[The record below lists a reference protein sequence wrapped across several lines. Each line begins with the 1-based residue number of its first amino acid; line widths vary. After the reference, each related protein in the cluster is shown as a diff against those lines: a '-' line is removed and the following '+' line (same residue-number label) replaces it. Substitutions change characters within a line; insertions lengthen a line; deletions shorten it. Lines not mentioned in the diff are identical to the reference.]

1 MAERDR
7 AIAERDEAIAAHT
20 HTAIER
26 NQIAA
31 ERDEA
36 IVAHTQTAIE
46 RDQIAAE
53 RNQIILR
60 SDAVLRNYNEVR
72 EKLGIFVESYKN
84 IIRAIAKINVEG
96 NLSTEARKVTSK
108 LLDDMVE
115 AVHRAAVKVNAEEK
129 ELHQAAEEIQED
141 IKELNK
147 KEMVLGLKVMHM

>member
-1 MAERDR
+1 MDALGDAEKELVQQIVH
-7 AIAERDEAIAAHT
+7 AGAEC
-20 HTAIER
+20 TAIKR

-31 ERDEA
+31 ERDELA
-36 IVAHTQTAIE
+36 TE
-46 RDQIAAE
+46 RPQITH
-53 RNQIILR
+53 R
-60 SDAVLRNYNEVR
+60 SATVLRNYNEVR

-115 AVHRAAVKVNAEEK
+115 TVHQAAVKVNAEEK